1 MAIIGER
8 INPTNKKEMIEQLKS
23 GSLDM
28 VEDLARQ
35 QLAEGADLLDLNLG
49 AAGVD
54 QKALMQKL
62 LAYSLL

>member
-1 MAIIGER
+1 LAIIGER